1 MVQVPPKGDE
11 TLESLTFRKLVDA
24 FGQLWQA
31 RNVGPR
37 NKSLGKQVVLLKEE
51 STLNHKATTGK
62 EQIIKFHV

>member
-11 TLESLTFRKLVDA
+11 TLESSTYRKLADTFVR
-24 FGQLWQA
+24 LWQA

-37 NKSLGKQVVLLKEE
+37 NKSLGTQLVLLKEE